1 MWLNYI
7 AVAIGG
13 AFGCTARYGLTQ
25 LIQLVWGRNFPTATL
40 VINVLGSFILGFLFF
55 ETLERLTM
63 APALR
68 AAILTGGLGGF
79 TTFST
84 FMVESVLLVED
95 GRPGGAILYLALSIV
110 LGLAAAVAGGLLS
123 RRL

>member
-1 MWLNYI
+1 VWLNYV

-13 AFGCTARYGLTQ
+13 AVGCAARYGLTQ
-25 LIQLVWGRNFPTATL
+25 LIQLVWGRDFPIATL
-40 VINVLGSFILGFLFF
+40 IINVLGSFVLGFLFF

-68 AAILTGGLGGF
+68 VAILTGGLGGF

-84 FMVESVLLVED
+84 FMVESMLLVED
-95 GRPGGAILYLALSIV
+95 GHTGHAILYVGLSV
-110 LGLAAAVAGGLLS
+110 LFGFAAAVAGGFLS
-123 RRL
+123 RYI

>member
-1 MWLNYI
+1 VWLNYL
-7 AVAIGG
+7 AVAAGG
-13 AFGCTARYGLTQ
+13 AVGCTARYGLTE
-25 LIQLVWGRNFPTATL
+25 LIQLVWGRTFPVATL
-40 VINVLGSFILGFLFF
+40 VINVLGSFLLGFLFF

-84 FMVESVLLVED
+84 FMVESMILVED
-95 GRPGGAILYLALSIV
+95 GRPSRAAIYVGLSVV
-110 LGLAAAVAGGLLS
+110 LGFAAAVAGGFLS

>member
-1 MWLNYI
+1 MWLNYV
-7 AVAIGG
+7 AVAVGG

-40 VINVLGSFILGFLFF
+40 VINVSGSFILGFLFF

-68 AAILTGGLGGF
+68 TAILTGGLGGF

-95 GRPGGAILYLALSIV
+95 GRRGEAFLYLALSIV
-110 LGLAAAVAGGLLS
+110 LGLSAAVTGGLLS

>member
-7 AVAIGG
+7 AVATGG
-13 AFGCTARYGLTQ
+13 AVGCAARYGLTE
-25 LIQLVWGRNFPTATL
+25 LIQLIWGRGFPAATL
-40 VINVLGSFILGFLFF
+40 VVNVLGSFILGFLFF

-84 FMVESVLLVED
+84 FMVESLLLMENGQA
-95 GRPGGAILYLALSIV
+95 GRAALYLGLSV
-110 LGLAAAVAGGLLS
+110 FLGLAAATAGGFVS
-123 RRL
+123 RHI

>member
-7 AVAIGG
+7 AVAVGG

-95 GRPGGAILYLALSIV
+95 GRPGGAFLYLVLSIV
-110 LGLAAAVAGGLLS
+110 LGLTAAVAGGLLS

>member
-1 MWLNYI
+1 MWLNYV
-7 AVAIGG
+7 AVAAGG
-13 AFGCTARYGLTQ
+13 AFGCAARYGLTE
-25 LIQLVWGRNFPTATL
+25 LIQLVWGRNFPVATL

-63 APALR
+63 APILR
-68 AAILTGGLGGF
+68 TAILTGGLGGF

-95 GRPGGAILYLALSIV
+95 GRAGRALLYVTLSIL
-110 LGLAAAVAGGLLS
+110 LGFTAAVAGGLLS
-123 RRL
+123 RRF

>member
-7 AVAIGG
+7 AVATGG
-13 AFGCTARYGLTQ
+13 AVGCAARYGLTE
-25 LIQLVWGRNFPTATL
+25 LIQLICGRGFPIATL
-40 VINVLGSFILGFLFF
+40 VVNVLGSFILGFLFF

-68 AAILTGGLGGF
+68 TAILTGGLGGF

-84 FMVESVLLVED
+84 FMVESLLLMENGQA
-95 GRPGGAILYLALSIV
+95 GRAVLYLSLSV
-110 LGLAAAVAGGLLS
+110 FLGLAAATAGGFLS
-123 RRL
+123 RQI

>member
-1 MWLNYI
+1 MWLNYV

-13 AFGCTARYGLTQ
+13 AVGCAARYGLTQ
-25 LIQLVWGRNFPTATL
+25 LIQLVWGRDFPIATL
-40 VINVLGSFILGFLFF
+40 IINVLGSFVLGFLFF

-68 AAILTGGLGGF
+68 VAILTGGLGGF

-84 FMVESVLLVED
+84 FMVESMLLVED
-95 GRPGGAILYLALSIV
+95 GHTGHAILYVGLSV
-110 LGLAAAVAGGLLS
+110 LFGFAAAVAGGFLS
-123 RRL
+123 RYI

>member
-1 MWLNYI
+1 VWLNYV
-7 AVAIGG
+7 AVAVGG

-40 VINVLGSFILGFLFF
+40 VINVSGSFILGFLFF

-68 AAILTGGLGGF
+68 TAILTGGLGGF

-95 GRPGGAILYLALSIV
+95 GRRGEAFLYLALSIV
-110 LGLAAAVAGGLLS
+110 LGLSAAVTGGLLS

>member
-1 MWLNYI
+1 VWLNYV
-7 AVAIGG
+7 AVAVGG

-68 AAILTGGLGGF
+68 TAILTGGLGGF

-95 GRPGGAILYLALSIV
+95 GRPGGAFLYLALSIV

>member
-1 MWLNYI
+1 LNYI
-7 AVAIGG
+7 AVATGG
-13 AFGCTARYGLTQ
+13 AVGCAARYGLTE
-25 LIQLVWGRNFPTATL
+25 LIQLIWGRGFPAATL
-40 VINVLGSFILGFLFF
+40 VVNVLGSFILGFLFF

-84 FMVESVLLVED
+84 FMVESLLLMENGQA
-95 GRPGGAILYLALSIV
+95 GRAALYLGLSV
-110 LGLAAAVAGGLLS
+110 FLGLAAATAGGFVS
-123 RRL
+123 RHI